1 MNKSPP
7 VHVTSKPSATSKT
20 PLNLDYINLFI
31 EAVIST
37 FATMIGETPTREKVM
52 LKGDGDEIFG
62 VSGIVGLAGEVSG
75 SVVLTLDEDTAK
87 NVVSKFTGASYQSLT
102 ADVIDGVGELTN
114 IIAGDAK
121 NRLRSKGYKFN
132 IGLPKVVSGRNYITM
147 RTKDV
152 PCIVVKFGSPLG
164 SLLLEVCLKKGD

>member
-7 VHVTSKPSATSKT
+7 VHVTTKPSAVTKT

-37 FATMIGETPTREKVM
+37 FTTMIGETPVREKVM

-75 SVVLTLDEDTAK
+75 SVVLTFNEDTAMS
-87 NVVSKFTGASYQSLT
+87 VVGKFSGATYTSLT
-102 ADVIDGVGELTN
+102 SDVIDGVGELTN

-152 PCIVVKFGSPLG
+152 PCIVIKFSLPLG
-164 SLLLEVCLKKGD
+164 GLSLEVCLKKGD